1 MSNPITTWI
10 KTHMET
16 YDDIERRMEDRVAEN
31 AILSV
36 KTTDERH
43 GPHRAHNFMRH
54 ERRVRGFNHFFFAN
68 SSLKGTEGGC
78 ANSFKAARYY
88 MGRAADE
95 RDAIL
100 EKIAK
105 E

>member
-1 MSNPITTWI
+1 
-10 KTHMET
+10 
-16 YDDIERRMEDRVAEN
+16 
-31 AILSV
+31 
-36 KTTDERH
+36 
-43 GPHRAHNFMRH
+43 MRH